1 MIFMKESRRT
11 YKERKNA
18 ILGEIHNNGL
28 MGPRPKVTSLYK
40 VSKVILRNYI
50 LARKFMSII

>member
-28 MGPRPKVTSLYK
+28 MGPRPKVASLYK
-40 VSKVILRNYI
+40 VSKVILRNY
-50 LARKFMSII
+50 SIY